1 MHKSSAYRLPFD
13 LFWLVSFMKIFVL
26 QSAPAE
32 ASFSVGRHQHIVKEL
47 LSNEKIE
54 QQQNKTKWLNQ
65 LFQRQQL
72 QQRQLPIALQKFFN
86 KQ

>member
-26 QSAPAE
+26 QS
-32 ASFSVGRHQHIVKEL
+32 SFSVGRHQHIVKEL
-47 LSNEKIE
+47 LSNEKSE